1 VIRKSFSGTTKVV
14 DDSQGLVEAIVNTT
28 GIEDLQSDVMEPGC
42 WDELCKSMSLGET
55 DYPSVLWG
63 HDWAIPVGKV
73 LHAEELYPGDARL
86 KAAKAKKGVGALRI
100 IAQYNRETQRGREAY
115 SDVKN
120 GIIKQW
126 SVGFM
131 PAEGGHRHEKG
142 LHFISKVGIWPE
154 VSNVLIGAS
163 PGTYTAVA
171 KSAEEVLGDPNISR
185 VEKALAI
192 EQIYL
197 KDLDVP
203 TLTGPEAAHNEPLQ
217 AALTAIKKLIAQEL
231 AEDEGEF
238 DCINQ
243 LSSIALQLQQWAVG
257 EAQEY
262 TSMSATKPTEK
273 EADET
278 PLQPEAAQ
286 PAAEASLTL
295 QQHAEW
301 LLQYVTDKLNVPTP
315 QHSDPEPTEDLSM
328 PAWARQNIRPS
339 T

>member
-1 VIRKSFSGTTKVV
+1 VIRKSFTGATKVV

-42 WDELCKSMSLGET
+42 WDELCKSMSQGET

-86 KAAKAKKGVGALRI
+86 KVAKAKKGVGGLRI

-185 VEKALAI
+185 VEKALAV

-203 TLTGPEAAHNEPLQ
+203 KLTGDEAPHNGPLND
-217 AALTAIKKLIAQEL
+217 ALAAIKTLIQQEL

-243 LSSIALQLQQWAVG
+243 LSAIALQLQQWAMG

-262 TSMSATKPTEK
+262 ASMAAEHPFEK
-273 EADET
+273 EATE
-278 PLQPEAAQ
+278 PLQQQAEPS
-286 PAAEASLTL
+286 AEASLTL

-301 LLQYVTDKLNVPTP
+301 LLNYVTDKLNVPTP
-315 QHSDPEPTEDLSM
+315 QHSDPETTEDLSM